1 MTNKKTIKGELSV
14 SLAGDGFLRT
24 DKEDI
29 FIPQKHLNGAIHG
42 DEIEISILHKSFG
55 RLKEGRVRKILNRK
69 NKLLTGTV
77 KVTPNKVL
85 IIPDNP
91 RFPKNI
97 YIENYTDQE
106 HMKVLVK
113 LIKYNSHDNS
123 FKAELKKVLGL
134 SGNYKVETEA
144 ILLSN
149 GFEST
154 FPDQV
159 EKYAA
164 RLTSKIKDKN
174 REDLQNI
181 TTFTIDPDDAK
192 DFDDAI
198 SIKELSSGYEIGVH
212 IADVTHFVKF
222 NDPVDKEAQKRGTS
236 VYMVGKTIPMLPEI
250 LSNDLCSL
258 KPNETRLAFSVIFTF
273 DKNLNKT
280 GVRFAKTKIKSD
292 KRFTYKEAQIEL
304 DSNTGQF
311 SDKLEI
317 LRQISK
323 KERESRVKNGALEF
337 ESTELEFE
345 LDKEGKPVS
354 IKKKERLETMKIIE
368 DLMLLANKEVA
379 EYMNKKNPDLFIY
392 RIHDLPDPKKLAELT
407 VFLRA
412 VGFDLKTNNGEVDLK
427 DLSKMLSNVDEMIK
441 PTVEQA
447 TLRAMAKAVYSYKN
461 IGHFSLGFENYTHFT
476 SPIRRYPDIM
486 VHRLLYATLNGE
498 ILSKKEL
505 EAYRELAKQSSMREI
520 DATYAE
526 RESIKIKQL
535 EYMKEKVGD
544 IFDGI
549 VTGMIKNGIFVAE
562 EQTMTEGLVLARLL
576 PNYSFNE
583 DKYYFQDDNG
593 NKIHIGD
600 KVKIKLLDIDM
611 DTKRADWAILDV

>member
-1 MTNKKTIKGELSV
+1 MKNKERIKGELSV
-14 SLAGDGFLRT
+14 SVAGDGFLRAEA
-24 DKEDI
+24 EDI

-42 DEIEISILHKSFG
+42 DEVEVSLLNKSFG
-55 RLKEGRVRKILNRK
+55 RLKEGRVKKILHRK
-69 NKLLTGTV
+69 NEFLTGTI
-77 KVTPNKVL
+77 KMTPNNILV
-85 IIPDNP
+85 IPDNP
-91 RFPKNI
+91 RLPKNI
-97 YIENYTDQE
+97 YIENYTEQE

-113 LIKYNSHDNS
+113 LIKYDSHNNS
-123 FKAELKKVLGL
+123 FKAKLQKILGPA
-134 SGNYKVETEA
+134 GDYKVETEA

-149 GFEST
+149 GFESV
-154 FPDQV
+154 FPKQV
-159 EKYAA
+159 EEYAA
-164 RLTSKIKDKN
+164 SLKSKIEDKN
-174 REDLQNI
+174 REDMQNI
-181 TTFTIDPDDAK
+181 TTFTIDPNDAK

-198 SIKELSSGYEIGVH
+198 SIKELPSGYEVGVH

-258 KPNETRLAFSVIFTF
+258 KPDETRLAFSVILTF
-273 DKNLNKT
+273 DKKLNKT

-292 KRFTYKEAQIEL
+292 KRFTYKEAQKEL
-304 DSNTGQF
+304 DSREGRF

-323 KERESRVKNGALEF
+323 KERMSRVKDGALEF

-354 IKKKERLETMKIIE
+354 IRKKERLETMKIIE

-427 DLSKMLSNVDEMIK
+427 DLSKMLSNVDELIK

-486 VHRLLYATLNGE
+486 VHRLLYTTLNGE
-498 ILSKKEL
+498 KLSKKEL
-505 EAYRELAKQSSMREI
+505 EAYKELAKQSSMREI

-526 RESIKIKQL
+526 RESVKIKQL
-535 EYMKEKVGD
+535 EYMKDRIGE

-562 EQTMTEGLVLARLL
+562 ENTMTEGLVPARLL
-576 PNYSFNE
+576 PDYSFNE
-583 DKYYFQDDNG
+583 DKYYFENSDG

-611 DTKRADWAILDV
+611 DIKRADWAILSV